1 MPVTTYEKLGCD
13 RIVKERNE
21 VVRQVNAA
29 SGAQKE
35 KSDNDAMAVGVALV
49 LFWPAAFFVGSKS
62 DGAAKLSSLK
72 GHYDALTQVGIS
84 KRCFPAAEA

>member
-1 MPVTTYEKLGCD
+1 VPVTTYEKLGCD

-35 KSDNDAMAVGVALV
+35 KSDNMQWRSAWLLCCSGPLH
-49 LFWPAAFFVGSKS
+49 F
-62 DGAAKLSSLK
+62 LSAQRVMELRN
-72 GHYDALTQVGIS
+72 YPV
-84 KRCFPAAEA
+84 